1 MELSPSVMIM
11 VPGELVWYPYYQ
23 YTHFIVRNN
32 THLYNDFNINNNEEE
47 DSNLFL

>member
-11 VPGELVWYPYYQ
+11 EPDELVWYPYYQ
-23 YTHFIVRNN
+23 YTHFSACNN
-32 THLYNDFNINNNEEE
+32 TYLYNDFNINNNEEE